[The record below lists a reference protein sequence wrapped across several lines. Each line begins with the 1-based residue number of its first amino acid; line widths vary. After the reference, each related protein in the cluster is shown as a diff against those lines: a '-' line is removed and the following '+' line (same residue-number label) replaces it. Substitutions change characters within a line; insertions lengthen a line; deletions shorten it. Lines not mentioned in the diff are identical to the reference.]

1 MKDRQYRNF
10 IIFWFSQSVSQLGS
24 SMTSFALI
32 IWSYGR
38 TGSAMSVSLMTFC
51 TWLPYIA
58 ASIVAGPVI
67 DRYHKKTIMLLADL
81 LAAVC
86 SLTVAALAVS
96 GNLAFWHIFIV
107 NGITGFMN
115 AFQFPAETVAV
126 GMLVPKE
133 KYSQASGLNSFTSSL
148 LTVVTPVMAA
158 SLSSFAGLK
167 GVIVFDLATFL
178 FAFSVLLFRI
188 KIPENAGGTE
198 TGKKK
203 EKEKISV
210 QESWR
215 EGLQFLRGHKQL
227 WYLMISMALMNF
239 FSRLTY
245 ENILSPMILARSGQN
260 QIALGIVSGI
270 LGIGGMA
277 GGLIV
282 SFVKLPK
289 DSVRVIF
296 LSGGISFLLGDF
308 LMGAGQNVLVWSIA
322 GIAASLPIPF
332 IMAGQNVILYRTIPQ
347 NMQGRIFAVRNAIQ
361 YWTIPTG
368 ILLGGFLADYVF
380 EPFMCAD
387 GGIQTVLH
395 RLTGYG
401 AGSGMA
407 VMFLCTGILGSLSCF
422 FCYKKM
428 KKNG

>member
-58 ASIVAGPVI
+58 ASIAAGPVI

-96 GNLAFWHIFIV
+96 GNLAVWHIFIV

-188 KIPENAGGTE
+188 KIPENAGGME

-203 EKEKISV
+203 ENISV
-210 QESWR
+210 RESWR
-215 EGLQFLRGHKQL
+215 EGLQFLRGQKQL

-322 GIAASLPIPF
+322 GIAASSPIPF

-380 EPFMCAD
+380 EPFMRTD
-387 GGIQTVLH
+387 GGIQTFLH

-428 KKNG
+428 KKNE

>member
-58 ASIVAGPVI
+58 ASIAAGPVI

-96 GNLAFWHIFIV
+96 GNLAVWHIFIV

-188 KIPENAGGTE
+188 KIPENAGGME
-198 TGKKK
+198 TGKRKR
-203 EKEKISV
+203 IS
-210 QESWR
+210 
-215 EGLQFLRGHKQL
+215 QFGNRGGRGF
-227 WYLMISMALMNF
+227 NF
-239 FSRLTY
+239 SADRNSF
-245 ENILSPMILARSGQN
+245 
-260 QIALGIVSGI
+260 GI
-270 LGIGGMA
+270 
-277 GGLIV
+277 
-282 SFVKLPK
+282 
-289 DSVRVIF
+289 
-296 LSGGISFLLGDF
+296 
-308 LMGAGQNVLVWSIA
+308 
-322 GIAASLPIPF
+322 
-332 IMAGQNVILYRTIPQ
+332 
-347 NMQGRIFAVRNAIQ
+347 
-361 YWTIPTG
+361 
-368 ILLGGFLADYVF
+368 
-380 EPFMCAD
+380 
-387 GGIQTVLH
+387 
-395 RLTGYG
+395 
-401 AGSGMA
+401 
-407 VMFLCTGILGSLSCF
+407 
-422 FCYKKM
+422 
-428 KKNG
+428 

>member
-81 LAAVC
+81 LAALC

-96 GNLAFWHIFIV
+96 GNLAVWHIFIV

-158 SLSSFAGLK
+158 SLSSFAK
-167 GVIVFDLATFL
+167 GYAPLYQ
-178 FAFSVLLFRI
+178 
-188 KIPENAGGTE
+188 KP
-198 TGKKK
+198 
-203 EKEKISV
+203 
-210 QESWR
+210 
-215 EGLQFLRGHKQL
+215 
-227 WYLMISMALMNF
+227 
-239 FSRLTY
+239 
-245 ENILSPMILARSGQN
+245 SP
-260 QIALGIVSGI
+260 
-270 LGIGGMA
+270 
-277 GGLIV
+277 
-282 SFVKLPK
+282 
-289 DSVRVIF
+289 
-296 LSGGISFLLGDF
+296 
-308 LMGAGQNVLVWSIA
+308 
-322 GIAASLPIPF
+322 
-332 IMAGQNVILYRTIPQ
+332 T
-347 NMQGRIFAVRNAIQ
+347 
-361 YWTIPTG
+361 T
-368 ILLGGFLADYVF
+368 
-380 EPFMCAD
+380 
-387 GGIQTVLH
+387 
-395 RLTGYG
+395 
-401 AGSGMA
+401 
-407 VMFLCTGILGSLSCF
+407 
-422 FCYKKM
+422 
-428 KKNG
+428 

>member
-1 MKDRQYRNF
+1 
-10 IIFWFSQSVSQLGS
+10 
-24 SMTSFALI
+24 
-32 IWSYGR
+32 
-38 TGSAMSVSLMTFC
+38 
-51 TWLPYIA
+51 
-58 ASIVAGPVI
+58 
-67 DRYHKKTIMLLADL
+67 
-81 LAAVC
+81 
-86 SLTVAALAVS
+86 
-96 GNLAFWHIFIV
+96 
-107 NGITGFMN
+107 
-115 AFQFPAETVAV
+115 
-126 GMLVPKE
+126 
-133 KYSQASGLNSFTSSL
+133 
-148 LTVVTPVMAA
+148 MAA
-158 SLSSFAGLK
+158 SLSSFAGIK
-167 GVIVFDLATFL
+167 GVIAFDLATFL

-198 TGKKK
+198 TGKK
-203 EKEKISV
+203 KEKISV

-308 LMGAGQNVLVWSIA
+308 LMGAGQNILVWSI
-322 GIAASLPIPF
+322 ASLPIPF

-407 VMFLCTGILGSLSCF
+407 VMFLCTGLLGSLSCF